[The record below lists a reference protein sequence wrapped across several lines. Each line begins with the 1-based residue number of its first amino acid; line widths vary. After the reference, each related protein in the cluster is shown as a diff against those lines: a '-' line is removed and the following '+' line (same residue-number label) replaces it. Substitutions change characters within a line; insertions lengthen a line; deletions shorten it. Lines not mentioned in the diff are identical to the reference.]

1 VTRHSDL
8 LLDFR
13 FLLHDTWH
21 QRVTPRNAFLPDTE
35 WRAFRALWVV
45 LAVYG
50 ICLLALLTVR
60 PLWLDEIL
68 DLIGARMPNLG
79 ALLEYVP
86 RNSGGVPLGYLA
98 QFLGIKVFGFSV
110 FAGRLPSAIFSLF
123 AAVGLAVLA
132 KRIRLR
138 WPMMAVAIF
147 ATLPFQLRYAV
158 EARVYSQALCL
169 SVWSTVIFLWIVE
182 RPRPLRAAVYSLCVG
197 LAIYTQPF
205 AVFVPLAH
213 LIWACLFL
221 RESQRRSVVIYSGVA
236 IGVACLSF
244 IPWYLHARD
253 LWRESV
259 VTGNLDHPITA
270 KAPLLVLHEL
280 VGAGYIGTLLILVL
294 SSVGLWA
301 LESRERGFW
310 ILYLVAPV
318 IGALIAD
325 SVFGYFL
332 AIRQMIFVL
341 VPLSLLAAAGFGRL
355 VETAPIVAWLMI
367 AALFAASAVSS
378 FHFFFLRPRENW
390 ASASEVLN
398 KATSEGN
405 CVIFVP
411 PESMQLYAFFRPDLQ
426 HYQCGGNYPR
436 QHQIVV
442 AVSPYNSQDKDVSI
456 SDRLVQDGFLQRGE
470 LSDGLG
476 PRIRF
481 FARQTDLDPASP

>member
-1 VTRHSDL
+1 L

-13 FLLHDTWH
+13 FLLPDTWH
-21 QRVTPRNAFLPDTE
+21 QRVTPRNASLPNTE
-35 WRAFRALWVV
+35 WRSSRALWIV

-68 DLIGARMPNLG
+68 DLIGASKPNLG

-86 RNSGGVPLGYLA
+86 RNSGGVPLGYLV
-98 QFLGIKVFGFSV
+98 QFVGIKVLGFSV
-110 FAGRLPSAIFSLF
+110 FAGRLPSAIFSLI
-123 AAVGLAVLA
+123 AAVGLALLA
-132 KRIRLR
+132 KRMRLR
-138 WPMMAVAIF
+138 WPVMAVAIF
-147 ATLPFQLRYAV
+147 AILPFQLRYAV

-205 AVFVPLAH
+205 ALFVPLAH

-221 RESQRRSVVIYSGVA
+221 RESQRRSVLTYSGLA
-236 IGVACLSF
+236 IAIVCLAF
-244 IPWYLHARD
+244 IPWYLHAHD

-280 VGAGYIGTLLILVL
+280 VGAGYLGTILILIL

-301 LESRERGFW
+301 LKTRERGFW
-310 ILYLVAPV
+310 LLYLVAPV

-341 VPLSLLAAAGFGRL
+341 VPLILLAAAGFGRL
-355 VETAPIVAWLMI
+355 VETGPTVAWVLL
-367 AALFAASAVSS
+367 AALFAASVVSN
-378 FHFFFLRPRENW
+378 FNFFFLRPRENW
-390 ASASEVLN
+390 AAASEVLN
-398 KATSEGN
+398 KATSRGD

-411 PESMQLYAFFRPDLQ
+411 PESLQLYVFFRPELQ
-426 HYQCGGNYPR
+426 HHQCAGNFPR
-436 QHQIVV
+436 EHQIVV
-442 AVSPYNSQDKDVSI
+442 AVSPYDSQEKDL
-456 SDRLVQDGFLQRGE
+456 LVGHHLIQGGFLQRGE
-470 LSDGLG
+470 WSDGVG
-476 PRIRF
+476 PLIRF
-481 FARQTDLDPASP
+481 FERQTGLDLASP